1 MGQAYSLVLW
11 EAREGNIPESKVLR
25 PGRAVTQK
33 ANILGKSLGVV
44 EFMSHYRAFIF

>member
-1 MGQAYSLVLW
+1 MW
-11 EAREGNIPESKVLR
+11 EGGEGNIPEGKVLR

-44 EFMSHYRAFIF
+44 EFMSRYRAFIF